1 MTVTDRV
8 HGNSEVHEVG
18 AAHAH
23 EHDHKPGFFTRWF
36 LSTNHKDIGTLYLL
50 FAIMAGVLGGA
61 LSGLIRAE
69 LAHPGLQYF
78 QQGGLMD
85 QLGIFQGKHGYNAV
99 VTAHALLMIF
109 FMVMPAMI
117 GGFGNWFV
125 PLMIGAP
132 DMAFPRMNNISFWL
146 LVAAFVVLILTPFV
160 DGGPGMGA
168 GTGWTIYPPL
178 STTGHAGPAV
188 DLAIFSLHLAGA
200 SSILGAI
207 NFITTIFNM
216 RAPGMTLHRMPL
228 FAWSVLVTAFLLLLS
243 LPVLAGAITMLLTD
257 RNFGTS
263 FFNPAGGGDP
273 IMYQHLFWFFGHP
286 EVYILILPGFGII
299 SHVVATFSKKPVFG
313 YLAMAYAMVAIG
325 VIGFVVWAHHMYT
338 VGMGVNL
345 RAYFV
350 AATMII
356 AVPTGVKIFSWI
368 ATMWGGS
375 IDFKTPMLW
384 AMGFIF
390 LFTLGGVTGVVLSN
404 AGIDYYLH
412 DTYYVVAHFH
422 YVLSMGAVFAIFA
435 GYYYWFEKMYGIKYN
450 EFLGATHF
458 WITFVGVNVIF
469 FPQHFL
475 GLQGMPR
482 RIVDYNDHF
491 ALWNYVSSVGY
502 LITIVGMSFFFVML
516 VEAVVRRRK
525 GVANPW
531 GEGATTL
538 EWTLPSPPPFHQ
550 FNELPVLQPDAEHEH
565 PHSPN
570 AGPALAPAE

>member
-1 MTVTDRV
+1 MATAAETLV
-8 HGNSEVHEVG
+8 HDHDGH
-18 AAHAH
+18 
-23 EHDHKPGFFTRWF
+23 HDHKPGFFTRWF

-50 FAIMAGVLGGA
+50 FAIMAGLVGGA
-61 LSGLIRAE
+61 LSGLIRWE
-69 LAHPGLQYF
+69 LAEPGIQLF
-78 QQGGLMD
+78 REGGLID
-85 QLGIFQGKHGYNAV
+85 GLGLVQASRHGYNVV
-99 VTAHALLMIF
+99 VTGHALIMIF

-125 PLMIGAP
+125 PIMIGAP

-146 LVAAFVVLILTPFV
+146 LVAAWILLIISLFVPGEP
-160 DGGPGMGA
+160 GGGLGF
-168 GTGWTIYPPL
+168 GGGWTIYPPL
-178 STTGHAGPAV
+178 STSGHPGPAM
-188 DLAIFSLHLAGA
+188 DLAIFSLHVAGA

-228 FAWSVLVTAFLLLLS
+228 FAWSVLITAFLLLLS
-243 LPVLAGAITMLLTD
+243 LPVLAGAITMLLAD

-263 FFNPAGGGDP
+263 FFDPAGGGDP
-273 IMYQHLFWFFGHP
+273 VMFQHLFWFFGHP

-299 SHVVATFSKKPVFG
+299 SHIVSTFSKKPIFG

-325 VIGFVVWAHHMYT
+325 FVGFIVWAHHMYT

-345 RAYFV
+345 RAYFI

-375 IDFKTPMLW
+375 ISFKTPMLW
-384 AMGFIF
+384 AIGFIF

-404 AGIDYYLH
+404 AGIDYSLH

-422 YVLSMGAVFAIFA
+422 YVLSLGAVFAIFA
-435 GYYYWFEKMYGIKYN
+435 GFYYWFEKMFGVKYN
-450 EFLGATHF
+450 EFLGCLHF
-458 WITFVGVNVIF
+458 WIMFIGVNLVF

-482 RIVDYNDHF
+482 RYVDYSDGY
-491 ALWNYVSSVGY
+491 AYWNYVSSMGYVITLVGV
-502 LITIVGMSFFFVML
+502 LVFLVML
-516 VEAVVRRRK
+516 AEAAIRRRP

-538 EWTLPSPPPFHQ
+538 EWTLSSPPPHHQ
-550 FNELPVLQPDAEHEH
+550 FNELPVVKDDQH
-565 PHSPN
+565 
-570 AGPALAPAE
+570 